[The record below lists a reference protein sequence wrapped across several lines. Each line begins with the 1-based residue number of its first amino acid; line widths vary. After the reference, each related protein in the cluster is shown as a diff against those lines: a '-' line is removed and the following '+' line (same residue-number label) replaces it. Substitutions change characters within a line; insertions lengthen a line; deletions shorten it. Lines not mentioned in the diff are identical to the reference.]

1 MRLVVGRKCIVS
13 RPAYLLVVLIRDLA
27 RGVGPGTSVITIGM
41 GTLDQVLQFKV
52 GTLAVV
58 ELQIFFVGQ
67 LAVQVVEVG
76 AIVGDVQLA
85 VAVHKGEVAV
95 AIESAYL
102 VFSQC
107 DEVLVEKV
115 AHSGRGIAEHR
126 LGIGIH
132 LVGTRRHIAA
142 CKHGIADGDA
152 QIVQTAP
159 PGITVV
165 ELVQVC
171 VAHIVALLV
180 NCTVHRHI
188 LSGHAIGR
196 HQHLAVL
203 GQIAIRIVIPVC
215 IALAARSRIHI
226 TDVAAAEHIAM
237 AFHHAGIRA
246 DGAAEDVHLG
256 LAEGVTVG
264 IAHLARLGVAIGIDG
279 IAASAAKHIVL
290 HLSAIHLHQR
300 MACLLNFVGGYILH
314 LGAITGL
321 HLQPAHGSNLAAS
334 IHAVA
339 HNAAVELHQGA
350 VHTGS
355 LAIAA
360 AIQVS
365 ALLEQVVGVAWH
377 IHVILEIPCLQ
388 VVIETYA
395 ALLHGQMGGA
405 PHCTPVTTAIHT
417 AQNGR
422 TAVPVASGILAPQRD
437 VGVAIHP
444 SVLAPAI
451 HNVDGFRIHA
461 HMGGTISGLL
471 AHVTVLAPAEHIA
484 ANAYLGMCLKGA
496 GQCGCQ

>member
-13 RPAYLLVVLIRDLA
+13 RLAYLLVVLIRDLA
-27 RGVGPGTSVITIGM
+27 RGVGPGTSVIMIGM
-41 GTLDQVLQFKV
+41 GTLDHVLQFKV

-102 VFSQC
+102 VFSQR

-132 LVGTRRHIAA
+132 LVGTRRHITA

-159 PGITVV
+159 PGITVRKLV
-165 ELVQVC
+165 EFLGR
-171 VAHIVALLV
+171 HIVARLVIRAAYRHCLL
-180 NCTVHRHI
+180 
-188 LSGHAIGR
+188 GHAIGR

-203 GQIAIRIVIPVC
+203 GQLAVRTIVIPVC

-246 DGAAEDVHLG
+246 DDAAEDVHLG
-256 LAEGVTVG
+256 VSEGVTVG

-279 IAASAAKHIVL
+279 IAASAAKHVVL

-314 LGAITGL
+314 LGAITV
-321 HLQPAHGSNLAAS
+321 LQPAHGSNLAAS

-365 ALLEQVVGVAWH
+365 ALLEQVVGVAGH
-377 IHVILEIPCLQ
+377 IQVILEIPCLQ

-405 PHCTPVTTAIHT
+405 PHGTLVAAAIHT

-437 VGVAIHP
+437 VGVAIHL

-461 HMGGTISGLL
+461 HMGGTISGQL

>member
-1 MRLVVGRKCIVS
+1 MLLVVGRKLRVS
-13 RPAYLLVVLIRDLA
+13 CLAYLLVVLIRDLA
-27 RGVGPGTSVITIGM
+27 RGVGLGTSVIIIGM
-41 GTLDQVLQFKV
+41 GTLDHVLQFKV

-67 LAVQVVEVG
+67 LAVQIVEVG

-159 PGITVV
+159 LGITVR
-165 ELVQVC
+165 ELVEFLC
-171 VAHIVALLV
+171 RHIVARLV
-180 NCTVHRHI
+180 SCTVHRHI

-203 GQIAIRIVIPVC
+203 GQLVIRIVIAVC

-279 IAASAAKHIVL
+279 IAASAAKHVVL

-300 MACLLNFVGGYILH
+300 MACLLNFFGGYILH
-314 LGAITGL
+314 LGAIIV
-321 HLQPAHGSNLAAS
+321 LQPAHGSNLAAS

-377 IHVILEIPCLQ
+377 IHVILENPFLQ
-388 VVIETYA
+388 VVIETYV

-471 AHVTVLAPAEHIA
+471 AHVTVLATAEHIA